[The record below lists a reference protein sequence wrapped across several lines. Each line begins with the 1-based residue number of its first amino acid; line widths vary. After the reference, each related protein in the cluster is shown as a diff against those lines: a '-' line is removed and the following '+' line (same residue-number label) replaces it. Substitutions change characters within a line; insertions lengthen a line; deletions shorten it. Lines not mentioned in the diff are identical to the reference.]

1 MNGQP
6 RLIVYEVNVEID
18 AAIEDAYRAWLR
30 DHVDAM
36 LSLPGFTG
44 ADVFDVVDPPPA
56 PQRAHLCVQY
66 RLVDDAALQAYLR
79 DHAQRMRADGVSRF
93 GDRVRATR
101 RVLTAAG

>member
-1 MNGQP
+1 MRGH
-6 RLIVYEVNVEID
+6 RGVIVYEVAVEVD
-18 AAIEDAYRAWLR
+18 AAIEGAYRAWLR

-66 RLVDDAALQAYLR
+66 RLLDDAALQAYLR
-79 DHAQRMRADGVSRF
+79 DHAPRMRADGVARF
-93 GDRVRATR
+93 GNRVRATR
-101 RVLTAAG
+101 RVLSAAG